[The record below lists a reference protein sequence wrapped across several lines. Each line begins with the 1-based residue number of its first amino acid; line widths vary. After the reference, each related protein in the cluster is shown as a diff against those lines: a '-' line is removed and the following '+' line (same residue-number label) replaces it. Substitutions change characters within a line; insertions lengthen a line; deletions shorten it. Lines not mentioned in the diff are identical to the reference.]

1 MATLIISNVT
11 QLEQFPGSPS
21 QQLVGQVSKN
31 RVWKQVSWNLKIPPF
46 AFFSPQE
53 NCKGTHPSSLEN
65 FFSSPDVVL
74 FRGLNK
80 PKGQMCHSNIIF
92 HMHRAI
98 KQMANVWHA
107 KCQQRAICIATAGR
121 GKGELL
127 MHYLCYA
134 RSLCTNFVPQG
145 IRRLLLIC
153 PLGKATNQ
161 SWRGNTGRYTY
172 NAFQTNIP
180 EFWMKLLSQTHI
192 SNMCIFFFVE
202 NYIHLPCLRAGRPLV

>member
-1 MATLIISNVT
+1 MPLDRDFSRNVCLEKKSWLSIDDEYHVQVLARTLSATRNVPFGVALGYWCPSEVYSVNFTACNNGNHLMAALIISNVT

-46 AFFSPQE
+46 AFFTPQK
-53 NCKGTHPSSLEN
+53 NCKGTHPSLEN

-98 KQMANVWHA
+98 KQMANV
-107 KCQQRAICIATAGR
+107 
-121 GKGELL
+121 
-127 MHYLCYA
+127 
-134 RSLCTNFVPQG
+134 
-145 IRRLLLIC
+145 
-153 PLGKATNQ
+153 
-161 SWRGNTGRYTY
+161 
-172 NAFQTNIP
+172 
-180 EFWMKLLSQTHI
+180 
-192 SNMCIFFFVE
+192 
-202 NYIHLPCLRAGRPLV
+202 